1 MLTHDIGT
9 VESFGGSG
17 AEDVPFLMLYVFT
30 GGLDYDDMIHT
41 SDHIFSDSISTLYF
55 LTKFLALDFSRF

>member
-9 VESFGGSG
+9 VESLGLVGPGMSL
-17 AEDVPFLMLYVFT
+17 FLMLYVFAA
-30 GGLDYDDMIHT
+30 GLDYEDMIHT
-41 SDHIFSDSISTLYF
+41 SDDIFSDSIIFHF